1 LHEERRN
8 RQMGKTTIPS
18 SEKYLRWVE
27 EAARYLEIVEGKI
40 RTMIRNSPG
49 GLPDWILM
57 NGTKTMIKRAKF
69 ERFLDSV
76 TVI

>member
-1 LHEERRN
+1 
-8 RQMGKTTIPS
+8 MGKTVIPG
-18 SEKYLRWVE
+18 SEKYLMSVE
-27 EAARYLEIVEGKI
+27 EAARYFGIGEGKI